1 MSRFNILGFQYFTND
16 NEVLAGGKINFYQ
29 SGTTTRKDTFSDVEQ
44 TIPNTNPVVL
54 TADGRSPDIFFTGS
68 AKAVLTDA
76 DGVVIETLDP
86 VGSVDTDSFAP
97 WEPEKTYDQYA
108 VVTGSDGLFYVS
120 LINGNFANDPTIS
133 ASEWKL
139 LTEYIGFESSDD
151 GYLWSVDNSEPQK
164 VKAVAPLYTKILT
177 VNAVNVATV
186 DFTGLS
192 ADFRDYMVSFS
203 SVIPVT
209 DGALL
214 QMRTS
219 TNNGTSYDSGAN
231 NYEGFYGKLSGGNS
245 YASTTFDATEITL
258 TAAVGSD
265 TNETGVNAN
274 VYVFRPSTAQYCQ
287 GIIDGGYAD
296 TGSNTARAIGA
307 FSRKAAADVDA
318 VRFFFSTGNIE
329 SGTITLYGVAR
340 A

>member
-164 VKAVAPLYTKILT
+164 VRAIDPKTVGGLILLSTATANNVATIDFTGINADYDHYQVHIINARPSTDGAYLDMRTSENNGASFESGSNTYRYLVFGGPVLASFIRLETTGVGNDGSGEPGANINMSLMNFSNTSAHKMIMWDVGL
-177 VNAVNVATV
+177 VDSSNNYQRGIGFAGRLSNNAVN
-186 DFTGLS
+186 
-192 ADFRDYMVSFS
+192 
-203 SVIPVT
+203 
-209 DGALL
+209 
-214 QMRTS
+214 
-219 TNNGTSYDSGAN
+219 
-231 NYEGFYGKLSGGNS
+231 
-245 YASTTFDATEITL
+245 
-258 TAAVGSD
+258 
-265 TNETGVNAN
+265 
-274 VYVFRPSTAQYCQ
+274 
-287 GIIDGGYAD
+287 
-296 TGSNTARAIGA
+296 AI
-307 FSRKAAADVDA
+307 
-318 VRFFFSTGNIE
+318 RFFFSTGSIA
-329 SGTITLYGVAR
+329 SGIFKLYGIR
-340 A
+340 KS

>member
-164 VKAVAPLYTKILT
+164 VRAVDPKTVGGLILLST
-177 VNAVNVATV
+177 ATANNVATI
-186 DFTGLS
+186 DFTGIN
-192 ADFRDYMVSFS
+192 ADYDHYQVHIINAR
-203 SVIPVT
+203 PVT
-209 DGALL
+209 DSVTFY
-214 QMRTS
+214 MRTS
-219 TNNGTSYDSGAN
+219 SDNGASYDDGAN
-231 NYEGFYGKLSGGNS
+231 DYRNTIPSQADAAQIRFNTNGIGNDGANEAGLSGIITVYNPAQTTLWKEMMFQYVMTNS
-245 YASTTFDATEITL
+245 VANAETATGYGRRNAA
-258 TAAVGSD
+258 TAIS
-265 TNETGVNAN
+265 
-274 VYVFRPSTAQYCQ
+274 
-287 GIIDGGYAD
+287 
-296 TGSNTARAIGA
+296 A
-307 FSRKAAADVDA
+307 F
-318 VRFFFSTGNIE
+318 RFFFSTGNIA
-329 SGTITLYGVAR
+329 SGIFKLYGIR
-340 A
+340 KS